1 MEVPT
6 TSTTMLKV
14 LGEDAKSPRW
24 TEFADR
30 YLPVMSDYLAQN
42 YPWLEPDDI
51 IQETLITLVA
61 KLPDYRYA
69 PDEKGHFRNYLIG
82 IVHNKA
88 REMLRAQRKIANSRD
103 AAKLDAE
110 IAEDLN
116 ADAEGEA
123 ERRQWQFTAY
133 EVALQQLLADQRIQD
148 QTKQIF
154 VRTALNDES
163 PDDVARMFGITRNN
177 VDQIKNRMTAK
188 LRELAKGL
196 SDV

>member
-14 LGEDAKSPRW
+14 LGEDAMSPRW
-24 TEFADR
+24 TEFADK
-30 YLPVMSDYLAQN
+30 YMPVMSGYLAQHF
-42 YPWLEPDDI
+42 PKLEADDI

-82 IVHNKA
+82 IVRNKCF
-88 REMLRAQRKIANSRD
+88 EVLRAQKKIADCRD

-110 IAEDLN
+110 ITEDLN

-123 ERRQWQFTAY
+123 ERKQWQFTTY
-133 EVALQQLLADQRIQD
+133 EVALQQLMADPRIQE

-154 VRTALNDES
+154 TRTALNDES

-188 LRELAKGL
+188 LRELAKEL

>member
-1 MEVPT
+1 
-6 TSTTMLKV
+6 MLKV

-30 YLPVMSDYLAQN
+30 YLPVMSGFITQQF
-42 YPWLEPDDI
+42 PMLEPDDI

-82 IVHNKA
+82 IVRNKCFEA
-88 REMLRAQRKIANSRD
+88 LRAQRKIASSRD
-103 AAKLDAE
+103 AAKIDAE
-110 IAEDLN
+110 IAERLK
-116 ADAEGEA
+116 ADAEGES

-133 EVALQQLLADQRIQD
+133 EVALQQLLADTRIQD
-148 QTKQIF
+148 QTKQVFI
-154 VRTALNDES
+154 RTALNDES
-163 PDDVARMFGITRNN
+163 PDDVARMFGIARNN

-188 LRELAKGL
+188 LRELAKEL

>member
-1 MEVPT
+1 
-6 TSTTMLKV
+6 MLKV
-14 LGEDAKSPRW
+14 LGEDAMSPRW
-24 TEFADR
+24 TEFADK
-30 YLPVMSDYLAQN
+30 YMPVMSGYIAHE
-42 YPWLEPDDI
+42 YPMLEADDI
-51 IQETLITLVA
+51 IQETLIALVA

-82 IVHNKA
+82 IVRNKC
-88 REMLRAQRKIANSRD
+88 RETIRAQKKIAAGRD
-103 AAKLDAE
+103 AARIDAE

-116 ADAEGEA
+116 AGAEGEA
-123 ERRQWQFTAY
+123 ERKQWQFTTY
-133 EVALQQLLADQRIQD
+133 EVALQQLMTDPRIQE

-154 VRTALNDES
+154 TRTALNDES

-188 LRELAKGL
+188 LRELAKEL

>member
-1 MEVPT
+1 
-6 TSTTMLKV
+6 MLKV
-14 LGEDAKSPRW
+14 LGEDAMSPRW
-24 TEFADR
+24 TEFADK
-30 YLPVMSDYLAQN
+30 YMPVMSGYLAQHF
-42 YPWLEPDDI
+42 PKLEADDI
-51 IQETLITLVA
+51 IQETLIALVA

-69 PDEKGHFRNYLIG
+69 LDEKGHFRNYLIG
-82 IVHNKA
+82 IVRNKCL
-88 REMLRAQRKIANSRD
+88 ETLRAQKKIADSRD

-123 ERRQWQFTAY
+123 ERKQWQFTTY
-133 EVALQQLLADQRIQD
+133 EVALQQLMADPRIQE

-154 VRTALNDES
+154 TRTALNDES

-188 LRELAKGL
+188 LRELAKEL

>member
-14 LGEDAKSPRW
+14 LGEDAMSPRW
-24 TEFADR
+24 TEFADK
-30 YLPVMSDYLAQN
+30 YLPLMSGYIARKF
-42 YPWLEPDDI
+42 PMLEADDI
-51 IQETLITLVA
+51 IQEALIALVA

-82 IVHNKA
+82 IVRNKCQ
-88 REMLRAQRKIANSRD
+88 ETVRAQKKIAAGRD
-103 AAKLDAE
+103 AARIDAE

-123 ERRQWQFTAY
+123 EHKQWQFTSY
-133 EVALQQLLADQRIQD
+133 EVALQQLMADPRIQE

-154 VRTALNDES
+154 TRTALNDES

-188 LRELAKGL
+188 LRELAKDL

>member
-1 MEVPT
+1 MEAPK
-6 TSTTMLKV
+6 TSTTLLKV

-24 TEFADR
+24 TEFADK
-30 YLPVMSDYLAQN
+30 YMPVMSGYLAQKF
-42 YPWLEPDDI
+42 PGLEADDI

-61 KLPDYRYA
+61 KLPGYRYA

-82 IVHNKA
+82 IVRNKCY
-88 REMLRAQRKIANSRD
+88 ETLRAQEKLAGSRE
-103 AAKLDAE
+103 AAKVEAE
-110 IAEDLN
+110 IAKGLA

-133 EVALQQLLADQRIQD
+133 EVALQQLMADPKIQE

-163 PDDVARMFGITRNN
+163 PDDVARMFGIARNN
-177 VDQIKNRMTAK
+177 VDQIKNRMTVK
-188 LRELAKGL
+188 LRELAKDL
-196 SDV
+196 ADV